1 MSAILELLAS
11 QLDDNAIAQIAG
23 QLGVDNK
30 QAQQAITA
38 AAPLLLGAL
47 DREAQSADGA
57 QALNNALDR
66 DHNGAIFN
74 DLMGALASPD
84 TASDGAAILGHVLGG
99 NLGQMEQGVSQISG
113 LDQDSTGQLL
123 NMLAPVVL
131 GAVGKEKEQLGAGA
145 AGLTQM
151 LDGELAAADA
161 KLPGFAKLFDMDGD
175 GQVTDDVK
183 HWRESDQRLP
193 ASARLTVFH

>member
-1 MSAILELLAS
+1 MSAIIELLAS
-11 QLDDNAIAQIAG
+11 QLDDNAIQQIAS

-30 QAQQAITA
+30 QAQQAIMA

-47 DREAQSADGA
+47 DKNVQSSEGA
-57 QALNNALDR
+57 QALNNALDK

-74 DLMGALASPD
+74 DLVGALANPN
-84 TASDGAAILGHVLGG
+84 TANDGAAILGHVLGG

-113 LDQDSTGQLL
+113 LDQNSTGQLL

-131 GAVGKEKEQLGAGA
+131 GAVGKEKEQMGAGA

-151 LDGELAAADA
+151 LNGELAAVDEQM
-161 KLPGFAKLFDMDGD
+161 PGFASLFDMDGD
-175 GQVTDDVK
+175 GQVTDDVANAGINLVK
-183 HWRESDQRLP
+183 GFLRR
-193 ASARLTVFH
+193 RR